1 MIEWVIPHWPA
12 PARVRAYTTTRAGGV
27 SAGAYAALNLAAHVG
42 DDPAAVE
49 ENRRRLRTHLP
60 DEPLW
65 LTQVHGHAV
74 VRAEDAA
81 EGAEAD
87 AAFTRRAGRVCA
99 VLTAD
104 CLPVLLCNDV
114 GTVVCA
120 VHAGWRGLAGG
131 VIEAAVRA
139 MNEPP
144 PRLLAWLGPAI
155 GPQAFE
161 VGAEVREVFLASHA
175 EASQAF
181 RPSVNAGKFLA
192 DIYQL
197 ARIRLAARGVGAVYG
212 GGFCTVSDA
221 RFYSYRRAARTGRFA
236 SLIWLAD

>member
-12 PARVRAYTTTRAGGV
+12 PAGVRAYTTTRAGGV

-42 DDPAAVE
+42 DDPGAVE

-60 DEPLW
+60 AEPLW
-65 LTQVHGHAV
+65 LTQVHGNAV
-74 VRAEDAA
+74 ARAEDAA
-81 EGAEAD
+81 EGVEAD

-114 GTVVCA
+114 GTVVA
-120 VHAGWRGLAGG
+120 AAHAGWRGLAGG

-139 MNEPP
+139 TNEPSA
-144 PRLLAWLGPAI
+144 RLLAWLGPAI

-161 VGAEVREVFLASHA
+161 VGAEVRAAFLAHSPGA
-175 EASQAF
+175 AAAF
-181 RPSVNAGKFLA
+181 AAKENGKWLA
-192 DIYQL
+192 DLY
-197 ARIRLAARGVGAVYG
+197 RLATQRLNALGVERVFG
-212 GGFCTVSDA
+212 GGFCTFNETE
-221 RFYSYRRAARTGRFA
+221 RFYSYRREKATGRMA
-236 SLIWLAD
+236 SLIWLE

>member
-60 DEPLW
+60 AEPLW
-65 LTQVHGHAV
+65 LSQVHGKGV
-74 VRAEDAA
+74 VRAEDAVA
-81 EGAEAD
+81 GAEAD
-87 AAFTRRAGRVCA
+87 AAFTRRAGAVCA
-99 VLTAD
+99 ILTAD

-114 GTVVCA
+114 GTVVA
-120 VHAGWRGLAGG
+120 AAHAGWRGLAGG

-139 MNEPP
+139 TNEPP

-161 VGAEVREVFLASHA
+161 VGAEVRAAFLAHSA
-175 EASQAF
+175 DAAAAF
-181 RPSVNAGKFLA
+181 TAKENGKWLA
-192 DIYQL
+192 DIY
-197 ARIRLAARGVGAVYG
+197 RLATQRLHALGVDRVYG
-212 GGFCTVSDA
+212 GGFCTFNEA
-221 RFYSYRRAARTGRFA
+221 ERFYSYRREGNTGRMA
-236 SLIWLAD
+236 SLIWLE